1 MGDLLQVRVSKA
13 ASGAVDRHAWPAA
26 DALDSRQVRRKH
38 MLGMR
43 HLGRRFCDSGW
54 RFAHTGP
61 VFTGAFSVTAATR

>member
-1 MGDLLQVRVSKA
+1 
-13 ASGAVDRHAWPAA
+13 
-26 DALDSRQVRRKH
+26 

-61 VFTGAFSVTAATR
+61 VFTGAFSVTAATRYRYRRNTIPTRGHRNRQSPPAA